1 MERSRFLRRVEEAVS
16 AGTLPGFPAPHPGP
30 ALPDLAEVDLTPHFI
45 EAFELLDGVAHNGSP
60 LEVISG
66 IMEERGTEEFL
77 AWDQEHLPADGL
89 LAALAERGYR
99 RASSCLPS
107 DPESRVPHQMGY
119 IDAVVGVS
127 AALAAFA
134 ETGSVVVTSG
144 RGRSRLASV
153 IPAVHVVLVPT
164 DRIFRSLSHWAAQAD
179 SPSKLANLVFVTGP
193 SRTGDIEQ
201 TLTKGV
207 HGPGEIH
214 AVLL

>member
-1 MERSRFLRRVEEAVS
+1 MERSRFLRRVEEAVG
-16 AGTLPGFPAPHPGP
+16 AGTLPEFPAPHPGP

-45 EAFELLDGVAHNGSP
+45 EAFELLDGVVHHRSP

-66 IMEERGTEEFL
+66 IMEERGTEDFL

-107 DPESRVPHQMGY
+107 DPEGRVPHQMAY
-119 IDAVVGVS
+119 MDAVVGVS

-164 DRIFRSLSHWAAQAD
+164 DRIFRSLSHWADQAD
-179 SPSKLANLVFVTGP
+179 SPGKLANLVFVTGP

>member
-1 MERSRFLRRVEEAVS
+1 MERKRFLRTVEAAVG
-16 AGTLPGFPAPHPGP
+16 AATLPGLPAPHPGD
-30 ALPDLAEVDLTPHFI
+30 AVPDLAEVDLTPHFV
-45 EAFELLDGVAHNGSP
+45 EAFELLDGVVHHRSP
-60 LEVISG
+60 LEVISA
-66 IMEERGTEEFL
+66 IMEERGAHEFL

-99 RASSCLPS
+99 RASTCLPS
-107 DPESRVPHQMGY
+107 DPEGRVPHQMGY
-119 IDAVVGVS
+119 MDAVVGVS

-134 ETGSVVVTSG
+134 ESGSVVVASG

-164 DRIFRSLSHWAAQAD
+164 DRIFRSLSHWAAQAEEPG
-179 SPSKLANLVFVTGP
+179 SLANLVFVSGP
-193 SRTGDIEQ
+193 SRTGDIEL

>member
-1 MERSRFLRRVEEAVS
+1 MDRSRFLRRVEEAAG
-16 AGTLPGFPAPHPGP
+16 AGTLPEFPAPHPGP
-30 ALPDLAEVDLTPHFI
+30 ALPVLAEVDLTPHFV
-45 EAFELLDGVAHNGSP
+45 EAFELLDGVVHHRSP
-60 LEVISG
+60 VEVISG
-66 IMEERGTEEFL
+66 IMEERGAEEFL

-89 LAALAERGYR
+89 LAALADRGYR

-107 DPESRVPHQMGY
+107 DPEGRVPHQMGY
-119 IDAVVGVS
+119 MDAVVGVS

-134 ETGSVVVTSG
+134 ESGSVVVASG
-144 RGRSRLASV
+144 KGRSRLASV

-164 DRIFRSLSHWAAQAD
+164 DRIFRSLSHWAAHAEEPG
-179 SPSKLANLVFVTGP
+179 SLANLVFVTGP
-193 SRTGDIEQ
+193 SRTGDIEL